1 MTMKPMHTGAILR
14 MMTLLFLTSPWA
26 TARFIPPTEQVPFR
40 RDQVPIDLETMSQL
54 SRQLTTLCSSLKPDD
69 KNHPRVAA
77 QLLAMARALDPMNRT
92 VELLGDAFTFEKQP
106 AAASKPELDDAMN
119 DAWQTQAWL
128 SSKEAG
134 RDGQTLANCLGD
146 VLAKFNPERHEAAA
160 FQSETGQW
168 NGWVA
173 PASEFAKAST
183 TGPEGAKPHLD
194 TVPAEETKPVIT
206 PSAEIDFAL
215 QSASVQSPLWLY
227 HEEKKAYSLKVAT
240 VTMKASTG
248 KEWEPFHYHLEDVTE
263 ERSTPVL
270 LGINQN
276 TAPYLNHRFKGLPKN
291 GVIGLGIEGVEVY
304 SITRNNSNISAAAAV
319 LASASLSGEEP
330 VGIVMGIV
338 DKDDKLILPPNSWEL
353 IALLDSA
360 PPSRIVLPKAAAEL
374 LPSLLA
380 LDNLSFFMKHDIL
393 LAENLDELIRFS
405 KKSPEPAVAEA
416 LANFAGIRQKAT
428 NTLGPFVTNP
438 YVSKRLEALATA
450 LPQYASVQ
458 CLLMQAKG
466 QRPRVLNDKI
476 VAHEIRR
483 AMLPLQPITATYE
496 KWSLAD
502 LNTAQ
507 IQAAHEE
514 SRKILDPMEKLVS
527 SKARTIY
534 NTAMNLSN
542 TARTLARASKKIHER
557 GFGYGYVE
565 GYHDKL
571 ARESIALL
579 RNDLRVLN
587 QDVAIALG
595 EARPAPKPPDK

>member
-1 MTMKPMHTGAILR
+1 MTTKTMHTSAILR
-14 MMTLLFLTSPWA
+14 MMALLFLTNPWA
-26 TARFIPPTEQVPFR
+26 MAGFVPPTEQAPFR

-54 SRQLTTLCSSLKPDD
+54 SRQLTALCSSLKPTDPS
-69 KNHPRVAA
+69 HPRVAA
-77 QLLAMARALDPMNRT
+77 QLLAMARALDPMNRN

-106 AAASKPELDDAMN
+106 GAVSKPELDDAMN

-134 RDGQTLANCLGD
+134 RDGQLLANCLGD
-146 VLAKFNPERHEAAA
+146 VLAKFNTERHEAAA
-160 FQSETGQW
+160 FKTEMGQW

-173 PASEFAKAST
+173 PATEFAKANST
-183 TGPEGAKPHLD
+183 RPEIRQPNAETIPK
-194 TVPAEETKPVIT
+194 EETKLELT
-206 PSAEIDFAL
+206 PSGEIDFAL
-215 QSASVQSPLWLY
+215 QSASVQCPLWLFN
-227 HEEKKAYSLKVAT
+227 EEKKAYSLKVAT

-248 KEWEPFHYHLEDVTE
+248 KEGEPFHYHLENVSE
-263 ERSTPVL
+263 ERIKPIL

-276 TAPYLNHRFKGLPKN
+276 TAPFLNHRYKGLPKN
-291 GVIGLGIEGVEVY
+291 GVIGLNIEGVEVY
-304 SITRNNSNISAAAAV
+304 SSIRNNANISAAAAV

-330 VGIVMGIV
+330 VGIVMGII
-338 DKDDKLILPPNSWEL
+338 DKNEKLILPLNSWEL
-353 IALLDSA
+353 IALLDSV

-393 LAENLDELIRFS
+393 FAENLDELIRFS
-405 KKSPEPAVAEA
+405 KKSPDPAVAEA

-438 YVSKRLEALATA
+438 FVSKRLEALASA

-466 QRPRVLNDKI
+466 QRPRLLNDKI

-483 AMLPLQPITATYE
+483 AMLPLQPITATHE

-507 IQAAHEE
+507 IQAAHLE

-527 SKARTIY
+527 AKAKTQY
-534 NTAMNLSN
+534 NTALNLSN

-587 QDVAIALG
+587 QDIAISLG
-595 EARPAPKPPDK
+595 EAKPVPKPDSK